1 MYKLE
6 WIYLN
11 DLEILYKIED
21 YKFIK
26 NQLKF

>member
-11 DLEILYKIED
+11 DLEILFKIED

-26 NQLKF
+26 NQLKL